1 MTMTQKTHMTHKPN
15 TIRMPGTMTQRLPA
29 TLLFTLALFLS
40 PNLNGVA
47 EAANPKPSSSDAAPT
62 TKLKTEVEIEVED
75 KKTKSTDPSDA
86 KRRTYTPEQLKQIIG
101 FKNDTTI
108 VMRNVAYLGVATA
121 PVSRELGVHLK
132 LPNGFGLMVV
142 HIEKDSP
149 ADKAGLKKDDV
160 LHKLGDQLIVNTE
173 QLGTLVRSHKKNDK
187 VELTV
192 IRKGETKQLAATLA
206 EKKVTIFPKTQQLQ
220 MRAMQLQ
227 PRANANPFRIA
238 PNLHMKWHDGTH
250 ELAITR
256 KDNKKHLIAK
266 DKNGKV
272 LFDGPIETEEDRKAV
287 PSEIKPKLEKL
298 ETSTKIRVFPSSVPR
313 KGVVPGFH
321 GNNVDHR
328 RIMQT
333 IDQHLSQLNRNPR
346 IERDEKEADRRLV
359 EMRKRIHDDLAKQL
373 EGLQLDIEQSNARIA
388 AAQQNAQR
396 DGQSAAGNRLFG
408 SSVATASF
416 SDPEHSLILKVNQT
430 SKHLVAKDKAGNVL
444 FDGPVDN
451 DAQRK
456 ALPANILAKLKTLE
470 DSTKFSIRLNGRRL
484 TP

>member
-1 MTMTQKTHMTHKPN
+1 MTMIK
-15 TIRMPGTMTQRLPA
+15 
-29 TLLFTLALFLS
+29 LLSITFALALCS
-40 PNLNGVA
+40 MGWG
-47 EAANPKPSSSDAAPT
+47 AAPEPSSSSEAS
-62 TKLKTEVEIEVED
+62 ESQ
-75 KKTKSTDPSDA
+75 STDSPAVDA
-86 KRRTYTPEQLKQIIG
+86 GKSKSKKRVVQIEAVEL
-101 FKNDTTI
+101 NDRVARGMSFLTGKT
-108 VMRNVAYLGVATA
+108 RNVAYLGVATA

-132 LPNGFGLMVV
+132 LPDGFGLMVV

-173 QLGTLVRSHKKNDK
+173 QLGTLVRSHKKDDK
-187 VELTV
+187 IELTV
-192 IRKGETKQLAATLA
+192 IRKGESKQLAATLA

-227 PRANANPFRIA
+227 PGANANPFRIA

-266 DKNGKV
+266 DKNGNV
-272 LFDGPIETEEDRKAV
+272 LFDGPVETEEERKAV
-287 PSEIKPKLEKL
+287 PDAIKPKLERL
-298 ETSTKIRVFPSSVPR
+298 EKSTKIRVFPANM
-313 KGVVPGFH
+313 KLQGVLPGLQK
-321 GNNVDHR
+321 NNIDHR

-373 EGLQLDIEQSNARIA
+373 ETLQLDIEESNARIA
-388 AAQQNAQR
+388 SAQQNSQR
-396 DGQSAAGNRLFG
+396 AGQPAAGNRLFG
-408 SSVATASF
+408 SSVATARF
-416 SDPEHSLILKVNQT
+416 SDREHSLTLKVNET

-444 FDGPVDN
+444 FDGPIND

-456 ALPANILAKLKTLE
+456 AVPANILAKLKTLE
-470 DSTKFSIRLNGRRL
+470 DSTKISLRFNGHRLN
-484 TP
+484 P